1 MGAGAN
7 GTQGGQLDNDPLG
20 MDSVAYKYKVALTDD
35 CMLLCDGT
43 LTAEADI
50 YGAGNI
56 SGNDQTND
64 GASALVDENGC
75 PVEEVTVLEVQ
86 TGVCPPV
93 SIEPTG
99 TTCLGDDVAL
109 EAPIRQQPLGAGLA
123 NYTWSGPNGTM
134 DGPTA
139 FIPGAD
145 FEDAGTYL
153 MEVTFEG
160 LECLLSSADCLVV
173 HEAVPNFDHPRQC
186 LDDNTFD
193 FVAGGAV
200 YAGANTVGRLKAPTL
215 PRLQAWA
222 SPASNSTQAAGT
234 T

>member
-1 MGAGAN
+1 MAVWPSLATSWNTPSSAKPGQRRHGGRLRHHHPGHPNHLVEGSLEWVTPNAVVDMTDAVGDDPGEFIEAEQMVRVRMGSGAN

-20 MDSVAYKYKVALTDD
+20 MDSVAYKYKVALFTDD
-35 CMLLCDGT
+35 RMLLQCDGT

-50 YGAGNI
+50 FGAGNI

-109 EAPIRQQPLGAGLA
+109 EVPQPGQQP
-123 NYTWSGPNGTM
+123 
-134 DGPTA
+134 
-139 FIPGAD
+139 PGAVS
-145 FEDAGTYL
+145 GQL
-153 MEVTFEG
+153 H
-160 LECLLSSADCLVV
+160 VV
-173 HEAVPNFDHPRQC
+173 RPQWLCDGRSHGVHPRWVSR
-186 LDDNTFD
+186 TP
-193 FVAGGAV
+193 
-200 YAGANTVGRLKAPTL
+200 GRI
-215 PRLQAWA
+215 
-222 SPASNSTQAAGT
+222 
-234 T
+234 